1 MGRVACAKAFEI
13 FAIRVRSMVM
23 GSSLAESAAAT
34 GRNNAERLRGVRC
47 NRIVRRSSKY
57 KTWRGQVRRRF
68 GNWRGPNEETG
79 RKSGG
84 GNRREQRHR
93 ACGSEAAAGRR
104 RARSHLWAQREDAR
118 GCGEDDWEW
127 RAGSAVRRS

>member
-84 GNRREQRHR
+84 GDPEGQPQPAFGPQAGARRKE
-93 ACGSEAAAGRR
+93 GR
-104 RARSHLWAQREDAR
+104 W
-118 GCGEDDWEW
+118 
-127 RAGSAVRRS
+127 